1 MALPDPT
8 KEEREWIKFHSLNDS
23 IGFTDDGWTK
33 FEREWIKFKTL
44 PDSISIAD
52 VPTKTEREWIKFKT
66 IPDSISIGDVPIT
79 EEREWKK
86 FVTAL
91 ETLSI
96 QDVPTK
102 FERIWIYFNTVNE
115 TITLIDLSTETEGAS
130 ISDNMGISDSWA
142 VSKAFPSIGYLL
154 DGGGESLKSK
164 WNTGWISPTDL
175 SKNPIIRRI
184 NMDYKSDDDI
194 TMKVYSNDDITTPV
208 ATKTFPSSSSS
219 THGSIRLGARVKYFL
234 LSIETAQSSN
244 ADVKIERIEIEV
256 DT

>member
-1 MALPDPT
+1 M
-8 KEEREWIKFHSLNDS
+8 
-23 IGFTDDGWTK
+23 
-33 FEREWIKFKTL
+33 
-44 PDSISIAD
+44 
-52 VPTKTEREWIKFKT
+52 
-66 IPDSISIGDVPIT
+66 
-79 EEREWKK
+79 
-86 FVTAL
+86 
-91 ETLSI
+91 
-96 QDVPTK
+96 
-102 FERIWIYFNTVNE
+102 
-115 TITLIDLSTETEGAS
+115 
-130 ISDNMGISDSWA
+130 SDNIGISDSWT

-164 WNTGWISPTDL
+164 WSTGWISPTDL

-219 THGSIRLGARVKYFL
+219 THGSIRLGTRVKYFL
-234 LSIETAQSSN
+234 LSIETAQSSD